1 MRITDPRLNNF
12 AGQPTWRNNWLQALF
27 REEIFFVE
35 NQSRAS
41 GRRVALHQY
50 PKRNLPYAED
60 MGRSAWH
67 FVVQGYLIGRFYH
80 ELKDRLIAA
89 LEKDGPGRLRLPMQ
103 YGGPSNDV
111 TVMVQ
116 SYTVSENRER
126 GGMCGVE
133 MDFVEYGNPA
143 YRPNIS
149 TPDQL
154 FTAATGTEKA
164 VMGQPTSTT
173 AQEVAAIA
181 KVHQSGIQGPPEGG
195 DDTGLIGGYQGG
207 YTTGGSF

>member
-1 MRITDPRLNNF
+1 MRITDPRLNTEG
-12 AGQPTWRNNWLQALF
+12 GQPTWRINYLQALF

-60 MGRSAWH
+60 MGRSALH

-80 ELKDRLIAA
+80 QLKDKLIAA

-154 FTAATGTEKA
+154 FTAAAATEKA
-164 VMGQPTSTT
+164 VMGPPTPTT
-173 AQEVAAIA
+173 AQEVAPIA
-181 KVHQSGIQGPPEGG
+181 QVHSRGIQSPPEGG
-195 DDTGLIGGYQGG
+195 DDTGL
-207 YTTGGSF
+207 SR